1 MERLRIIP
9 LGGLGEF
16 GLNMMLL
23 EYGDAAIAI
32 DCGLMF
38 PGADLLGIDLVIP
51 DVSYLLDKKNSL
63 KGIVLSHAH
72 EDHVG
77 ALPYILNRLSVPIFG
92 TRLTLGLLNNKLREH
107 NLDNTADIREITAG
121 KPWEIAP
128 FQVEGIR
135 VTHSLMD
142 CVALAIE
149 TPVGTVIHTGDFKI
163 DNTPMEG
170 EMFDFQRFAAYGE
183 KGVLLLLS
191 DSTNVERS
199 GYTPSEREVGRN
211 LEQIFQES
219 RGKILVST
227 FSSSI
232 PRIQQV
238 VDISES
244 CGRRVVLSGRSM
256 IRNSQ
261 VAAELGYLRLPRS
274 FMTENEPWHE
284 LPAERLTFLTT
295 GSQGEPL
302 SVLHRVALDDHKS
315 IKVDPGDTVI
325 LSSKFIPGNE
335 KTISNLINHLY
346 RRGAEVHY
354 EKVSEIHVSGHASQE
369 ELKTMLQLTRPRY
382 FVPIHGEYRHLV
394 KHQKLAQDV
403 GVPQDHCF
411 ILEDGDVLEIT
422 ATSAKKVQPI
432 QAGRVFVD
440 GKGVG
445 DVGDVVIRDRRH
457 LSEDGMV
464 LAVMAIHQQSGEIVA
479 GPDLI
484 SRGFMRDEE
493 GEEVLGQARKVV
505 LDILA
510 SLNRETR
517 TDPAEL
523 QEEVRKA
530 LRRYFRKRFERH
542 PVVLP
547 YIIET

>member
-1 MERLRIIP
+1 MEPLRIIP

-51 DVSYLLDKKNSL
+51 DVSYLLEKKDSL

-77 ALPYILNRLSVPIFG
+77 ALPYILSHLSVPIFG

-107 NLDNTADIREITAG
+107 SLDNTADIREITAG

-142 CVALAIE
+142 CLALAIE

-394 KHQKLAQDV
+394 KHRKLAQDV
-403 GVPQDHCF
+403 GIPQDHCF
-411 ILEDGDVLEIT
+411 VLEDGDVLEIS

>member
-1 MERLRIIP
+1 MEPLRIIP

-51 DVSYLLDKKNSL
+51 DVSYLLEKKDRL

-77 ALPYILNRLSVPIFG
+77 ALPYILNHFSVPIFG
-92 TRLTLGLLNNKLREH
+92 TRLTLGLINNRLREH
-107 NLDNTADIREITAG
+107 DRDNTADLREITAG
-121 KPWEIAP
+121 RPWEIGP

-142 CVALAIE
+142 CLALAIE
-149 TPVGTVIHTGDFKI
+149 TPIGTVIHTGDFKI

-183 KGVLLLLS
+183 RGVLLLLS
-191 DSTNVERS
+191 DSTNIERG

-274 FMTENEPWHE
+274 FMTENESWRE

-315 IKVDPGDTVI
+315 IKIDPGDTVI

-394 KHQKLAQDV
+394 RHRKLAQDV
-403 GVPQDHCF
+403 GVPEDHCF
-411 ILEDGDVLEIT
+411 ILEDGDVLEMT
-422 ATSAKKVQPI
+422 ATSARKVQPI
-432 QAGRVFVD
+432 QVGRVFVD

>member
-1 MERLRIIP
+1 MAPLKIIP

-16 GLNMMLL
+16 GLNMMLI
-23 EYGDAAIAI
+23 EYGDAAIAV

-38 PGADLLGIDLVIP
+38 PDANLLGIDLVIP
-51 DVSYLLDKKNSL
+51 DVSYLLEDRDKL
-63 KGIVLSHAH
+63 KAIVLTHAH

-77 ALPYILNRLSVPIFG
+77 ALPYILKHLDVPIYG
-92 TRLTLGLLNNKLREH
+92 TRLTLGLLANKLKEH
-107 NLDNTADIREITAG
+107 DLEDSAEVHEITAG
-121 KPWEIAP
+121 EPWDIAP
-128 FQVEGIR
+128 FRVEGIR

-142 CVALAIE
+142 CLALAIE
-149 TPVGTVIHTGDFKI
+149 TPVGTIIHTGDFKI

-183 KGVLLLLS
+183 KGVLLLMS

-199 GYTPSEREVGRN
+199 GYTPSEREVGTN
-211 LEQIFQES
+211 LQQIIEHS
-219 RGKILVST
+219 TGKVLVST

-238 VDISES
+238 VDISER
-244 CGRRVVLSGRSM
+244 CDRRVVLSGRSM

-261 VAAELGYLRLPRS
+261 VAADLGYLHLPRN
-274 FMTENEPWHE
+274 FMTESERWQDLAPD
-284 LPAERLTFLTT
+284 RLTFLTT

-302 SVLHRVALDDHKS
+302 SVLHRVALDDHKT
-315 IKVDPGDTVI
+315 IKVESGDTVI

-394 KHQKLAQDV
+394 RHRRLAQDV
-403 GVPQDHCF
+403 GLPEENCF
-411 ILEDGDVLEIT
+411 ILEDGDVLELT
-422 ATSAKKVQPI
+422 ANSAQKTKPI
-432 QAGRVFVD
+432 QVGRVFVD

-457 LSEDGMV
+457 LSEGGMV
-464 LAVMAIHQQSGEIVA
+464 LAVMAIHQQTGELVA
-479 GPDLI
+479 GPELI
-484 SRGFMRDEE
+484 SRGFMLAEE
-493 GEEVLGQARKVV
+493 GEEVLESAKQEV
-505 LDILA
+505 IA
-510 SLNRETR
+510 SLNNMNRETR

-523 QEEVRKA
+523 KEEVRKM
-530 LRRYFRKRFERH
+530 LRRFFRKKLERY
-542 PVVLP
+542 PLVLP